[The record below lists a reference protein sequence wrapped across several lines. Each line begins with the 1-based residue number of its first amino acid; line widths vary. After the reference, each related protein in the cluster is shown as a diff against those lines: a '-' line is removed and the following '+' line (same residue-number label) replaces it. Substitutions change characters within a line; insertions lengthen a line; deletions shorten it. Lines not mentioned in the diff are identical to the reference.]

1 MTEPSARTAPA
12 PGPVLPATPLI
23 VVTGKGGV
31 GRSSAAAALAQVLGQ
46 TGARVALA
54 HPVDAPPPHRP
65 SGGVRLVP
73 LDTESIMARYLEA
86 NLPGPFAMAIKASR
100 AFRLVTAATPGL
112 AELLTLG
119 ELKRLHT
126 EEGFAHVVFDAPA
139 TGHLVALVDAPPRF
153 ARAAGGGPMARR
165 AEELSAWVSEPE
177 SSSIVAVTT
186 GDPLA
191 VSELLDLSEQLSRR
205 LEHGPAMVLAN
216 RLAPQSP
223 APAELKALAADKA
236 LEAPMRAAI
245 EAVAA
250 RARSERAHLARITRS
265 LGVKP
270 VAIQERPGSPVEAI
284 TEALTEA
291 TAR

>member
-1 MTEPSARTAPA
+1 
-12 PGPVLPATPLI
+12 
-23 VVTGKGGV
+23 
-31 GRSSAAAALAQVLGQ
+31 
-46 TGARVALA
+46 
-54 HPVDAPPPHRP
+54 
-65 SGGVRLVP
+65 
-73 LDTESIMARYLEA
+73 
-86 NLPGPFAMAIKASR
+86 
-100 AFRLVTAATPGL
+100 
-112 AELLTLG
+112 
-119 ELKRLHT
+119 
-126 EEGFAHVVFDAPA
+126 
-139 TGHLVALVDAPPRF
+139 
-153 ARAAGGGPMARR
+153 MARR

-223 APAELKALAADKA
+223 APAELKALAAHEA

-250 RARSERAHLARITRS
+250 RARSERAHLARITRT

-284 TEALTEA
+284 ASALTEA